1 MTRWLAQHAQA
12 FALAVRKLAAAPWN
26 ALSSIAAM
34 GIALSLPAGGYV
46 LLENAA
52 ALSSRVDSAP
62 QISLFL
68 APDAAK
74 GDGGQI
80 ESRLKKHAQVQS
92 FQFVPKDEAL
102 ERLKE
107 STGLADVVESL
118 GRNPLPDAFVV
129 QAKSS
134 SPDVLEG
141 LREELAGWPKVEHVQ
156 LDSAWAK
163 RLDALLR
170 VGKFAVLVLA
180 ALLAFALVTAIFNTI
195 RLQILTQ
202 RDEIEV
208 AKMVG
213 ATSGFIRRPFLYYG
227 ALQGL
232 TGGAAAWGI
241 IAAALW
247 VLNGALAEVGR
258 LYAINIHLAHLSPE
272 DSLSLFGFAA
282 WLGWLGAWM
291 SVGRHL
297 WQIEPR

>member
-12 FALAVRKLAAAPWN
+12 FALALRKLAATPWN
-26 ALSSIAAM
+26 AFSSIAAM

-52 ALSSRVDSAP
+52 ALSSQVDSAP

-74 GDGGQI
+74 GDAGQI
-80 ESRLKKHAQVQS
+80 ESRLKKHSQVQS

-102 ERLKE
+102 ERLKG

-141 LREELAGWPKVEHVQ
+141 LREELAGWPKVGHVQ

-170 VGKFAVLVLA
+170 VGKIAVLVLA

-241 IAAALW
+241 IAVVLW
-247 VLNGALAEVGR
+247 VLNGALAEVSR
-258 LYAINIHLAHLSPE
+258 LYAINIQLAHLSPE

>member
-1 MTRWLAQHAQA
+1 MTRWLTQHAQA
-12 FALAVRKLAAAPWN
+12 FSLALRKLAATPWN

-34 GIALSLPAGGYV
+34 GIAFSLPAGGYV
-46 LLENAA
+46 LLENAT
-52 ALSSRVDSAP
+52 ALSSRIDSAP
-62 QISLFL
+62 QLSLFL
-68 APDAAK
+68 DPNAAK
-74 GDGGQI
+74 ADVAQI
-80 ESRLKKHAQVQS
+80 ESRLKGHPQVKS
-92 FQFVPKDEAL
+92 YEFVPKDKAL
-102 ERLKE
+102 ARLKE
-107 STGLADVVESL
+107 SAGVADVVESL

-129 QAKSS
+129 QAKSPS
-134 SPDVLEG
+134 AEVLEG
-141 LREELAGWPKVEHVQ
+141 LRKEMTGWPKAEHVQ

-163 RLDALLR
+163 RLEALLR
-170 VGKFAVLVLA
+170 VGRIAVLVLA

-213 ATSGFIRRPFLYYG
+213 ATGGFIRRPFLYYG

-232 TGGAAAWGI
+232 AGGTAAWGI

-247 VLNGALAEVGR
+247 VLNGALGELGR
-258 LYAINIHLAHLSPE
+258 LYAISIHLAHLSPG

-297 WQIEPR
+297 SQIEPQ